1 MTTFSKVLL
10 TVALSVPLGFAENFN
25 GKLLDASCYDTSHSA
40 TTGTNHTMD
49 RKARENLSKTCAP
62 SATTKSFAFLDSKGM
77 VYKFDA
83 EGNAKAAA
91 AFQNGSFKAD
101 KDGDVHA
108 SMSGSIQGDSVKV
121 DSIQGR
127 GEHK

>member
-1 MTTFSKVLL
+1 ML
-10 TVALSVPLGFAENFN
+10 TVALSVPLGYAENLN
-25 GKLLDASCYDTSHSA
+25 GKLLDASCSDSHSA
-40 TTGTNHTMD
+40 TTTATGTSKTMD

-62 SATTKSFAFLDSKGM
+62 SATTKSFAFLDSKGT
-77 VYKFDA
+77 VYKLDT

-108 SMSGSIQGDSVKV
+108 SVSGSIQGDSVKV